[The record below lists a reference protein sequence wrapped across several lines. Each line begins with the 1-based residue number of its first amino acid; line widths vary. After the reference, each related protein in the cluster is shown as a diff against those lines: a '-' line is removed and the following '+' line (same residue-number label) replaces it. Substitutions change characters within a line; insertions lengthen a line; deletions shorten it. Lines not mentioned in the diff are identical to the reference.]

1 MKKIHLIWSLCA
13 ALLMSTSCERGFDE
27 LNVNPNSPTALN
39 PVLLLNNGILASNY
53 PGGDVLVFE
62 AGIVQQIISPN
73 GTVLQGANFNVDN
86 KPRNAANWNTY
97 FQNANRHLTD
107 VIEQTRSNTNRSN
120 LYHATRIWRANIMM
134 ILTDTYGDI
143 PYTEAGL
150 GYLKGIAFPKYDKQ
164 EAVYTDII
172 KELTE
177 AAAGLDATK
186 TRETGEIMYAGDVV
200 KWRRL
205 AFSLLLRAGM
215 RLSAVNPTLARS
227 IVERAVAGGVIQS
240 NADNAVIRNDAT
252 FTNSTGNTL
261 NGSEANNYYLTK
273 PFVDQLKSTNDP
285 RLGAI
290 AVRYVG
296 AASGAGQTPAR
307 ADRTPAVQIGMPMG
321 FDNST
326 IVPQATRDGL
336 VSFYEYS
343 QLDRTRMGKIAS
355 PNYFVTHAQTQLLLA
370 EAAVRGWVTGN
381 PATFYNA
388 AVTAHMQQLGE
399 YDPGSAISQAAID
412 AYLAANPFV
421 PARALEQIGTQ
432 YWIASFLNFPE
443 AWANFRR
450 SNFPVLT
457 PNPYPGKTIRG
468 NFINRLSY
476 PDAENSVNRTNLD
489 AAIAS
494 QGLRSIDDIDT
505 PVWWDK

>member
-1 MKKIHLIWSLCA
+1 MKKNLSIWSLCA
-13 ALLMSTSCERGFDE
+13 ALLIATSCERGFDE

-39 PVLLLNNGILASNY
+39 PVLLLNNGLLSSNY
-53 PGGDVLVFE
+53 PGGDALVFE

-73 GTVLQGANFNVDN
+73 GTVLAGANFNVDN
-86 KPRNAANWNTY
+86 KPRNAANWNNY
-97 FQNANRHLTD
+97 YQNANRHLVD
-107 VIEQTRSNTNRSN
+107 VLEQTRNNANRSN
-120 LYHATRIWRANIMM
+120 LYNIARIWRANVMM

-164 EAVYTDII
+164 EAIYTDII

-177 AAAGLDATK
+177 AAGALDATK
-186 TRETGEIMYAGDVV
+186 TRETGEIMYGGDVV

-205 AFSLLLRAGM
+205 AYSLLLRAGM
-215 RLSAVNPTLARS
+215 RLSAVNPTLAQQ
-227 IVERAVAGGVIQS
+227 IVQRAVAGGVMQS
-240 NADNAVIRNDAT
+240 NADNAVIRNDANY
-252 FTNSTGNTL
+252 TNSTGTTL

-285 RLGAI
+285 RLSAI

-296 AASGAGQTPAR
+296 AASGAAQLPAR
-307 ADRTPAVQIGMPMG
+307 ADRTPALQIGMPMG

-326 IVPQATRDGL
+326 IVAQATRDGL

-355 PNYFVTHAQTQLLLA
+355 PNYFVTYAQTQLLLA
-370 EAAVRGWVTGN
+370 EAAVRGWTTGS
-381 PATFYNA
+381 PAAFYNA
-388 AVTAHMQQLGE
+388 GVAAHMQQLAD
-399 YDPGSAISQAAID
+399 YDAGSAIPQAAID

-421 PARALEQIGTQ
+421 AARALEQINTQ

-443 AWANFRR
+443 TWANFRR
-450 SNFPVLT
+450 SNFPALT

-468 NFINRLSY
+468 TFINRLSY
-476 PDAENSVNRTNLD
+476 PDAENSVNSTNLN
-489 AAIAS
+489 AAIQS
-494 QGLRSIDDIDT
+494 QGMRNIDDIDT